1 MRAMSR
7 QTPAGMS
14 SMKKR
19 GGGGL
24 RDGGHDA
31 DAGQEPQQERA
42 AQGGEGAERHEQERH
57 GEAGCQQ
64 SRLHARRRP
73 GLPPCVGMMRR
84 ASSSSAFHMPP
95 ASGLS
100 DIGERPFPSVPRTVE

>member
-14 SMKKR
+14 SMKNV
-19 GGGGL
+19 
-24 RDGGHDA
+24 
-31 DAGQEPQQERA
+31 A
-42 AQGGEGAERHEQERH
+42 AAACEMAVMMRMPDRSRSRSAPPRVARGAERHEQERH

-73 GLPPCVGMMRR
+73 GLPHV
-84 ASSSSAFHMPP
+84 
-95 ASGLS
+95 SG
-100 DIGERPFPSVPRTVE
+100 

>member
-14 SMKKR
+14 SMKNVAAAACEMAVMMRMPDRSRSRK
-19 GGGGL
+19 
-24 RDGGHDA
+24 
-31 DAGQEPQQERA
+31 RA

-57 GEAGCQQ
+57 GEAGGQQ

-73 GLPPCVGMMRR
+73 GLP
-84 ASSSSAFHMPP
+84 H
-95 ASGLS
+95 
-100 DIGERPFPSVPRTVE
+100 VPG